1 MKKLINAPAD
11 VVEDY
16 ISGLVAAAPH
26 LARVEGL
33 PIVVRSPRSAK
44 RDDRVALVSGGG
56 SGHEPA
62 HAGYVGEGMLDAAVL
77 GPVFTS
83 PPVDSVYAAII
94 ASATSAG
101 VLLIVKNY
109 TGDRLNFGLAAEM
122 ARAEGIRVEMV
133 VVADDA
139 ALGDSSRAGR
149 RGLTATVLAHK
160 VAGAAAERGWP
171 IERIVAVVERLLARA
186 ATMGVALGPCFVP
199 GATAPNFTLGHDE
212 IEWGLGI
219 HGEAGSELGTH
230 VPSGEIA
237 ARLAETVILDRGLG
251 DGDDVVV
258 LVNSLG
264 GTPDLDLRILHG
276 DILEAVAARGL
287 RVRMTWAGP
296 FLTSLEMPGAS
307 LTIAAVDDE
316 LLSLLGDEAFVA
328 AFPRSTPL
336 LDPDRPVV
344 VAAPGRFEVQR
355 PDGVGSDDV
364 AALHGTLAVVADVII
379 AGEPVL
385 TDLDRRVG
393 DGDLGTNLA
402 RGASAVLAASDLLLT
417 QPDAACYLTAVSDI
431 VRREVGGTSGALY
444 SLLLLTIADWLQD
457 LPGPP
462 GVTDWAAAVAAGVA
476 RVQLVGGA
484 GPGDSTMVDALHP
497 AAQALVH
504 GDGDAVA
511 RAGEAARAAR
521 AGAESTASLT
531 PSLGRSS
538 YLGDRA
544 VGIPDPG
551 AVAIALQFEA
561 LAAALAAAAS
571 GSELDAGTTAGAD
584 RTGRHDLTVG
594 VRRRTGRR

>member
-11 VVEDY
+11 VIEDY
-16 ISGLVAAAPH
+16 ISGLVAATPH
-26 LARVEGL
+26 LARVDGL
-33 PIVVRSPRSAK
+33 PIIVRAPQSAK
-44 RDDRVALVSGGG
+44 SDDRVALVSGGG

-83 PPVDSVYAAII
+83 PSVDNIYAAIV
-94 ASATSAG
+94 ASATRAG

-149 RGLTATVLAHK
+149 RGLTAAVLVHK
-160 VAGAAAERGWP
+160 IAGAAAERGWP
-171 IERIVAVVERLLARA
+171 IERIAATAERFLART

-199 GATAPNFTLGHDE
+199 GATAPNFSLGDDE

-219 HGEAGSELGTH
+219 HGEAGSELGTL
-230 VPSGEIA
+230 VRSGEIA
-237 ARLAETVILDRGLG
+237 ARLAETVVIDRGLV
-251 DGDDVVV
+251 DGDEVVV

-264 GTPDLDLRILHG
+264 GTPDLDLRILQG
-276 DILEAVAARGL
+276 DVLTALAARGL

-307 LTIAAVDDE
+307 VTVAGVDEE
-316 LLSLLGDEAFVA
+316 LLSLLGDGALVA

-336 LDPDRPVV
+336 LDPDREQVI
-344 VAAPGRFEVQR
+344 AAPPGFEVER
-355 PDGVGSDDV
+355 SDGVRSDDV
-364 AALHGTLAVVADVII
+364 AVLHGRLAVVA
-379 AGEPVL
+379 AALMANEPLL

-402 RGASAVLAASDLLLT
+402 RGASAVLAASDLLLA
-417 QPDAACYLTAVSDI
+417 QPDAARYVTAVSDI
-431 VRREVGGTSGALY
+431 VRREVGGTSGPLY
-444 SLLLLTIADWLQD
+444 SLLLLTVAEQLQGI
-457 LPGPP
+457 PGAP
-462 GVTDWAAAVAAGVA
+462 GVTEWAAAVTAGVE

-484 GPGDSTMVDALHP
+484 APGDSTMVDALHP
-497 AAQALVH
+497 AARALVE

-538 YLGDRA
+538 YIGDRA

-551 AVAIALQFEA
+551 AVAIAIQLEALAEA
-561 LAAALAAAAS
+561 LAATRP
-571 GSELDAGTTAGAD
+571 GSPGPAGEAGGRAD
-584 RTGRHDLTVG
+584 LG
-594 VRRRTGRR
+594 VDGRREETR